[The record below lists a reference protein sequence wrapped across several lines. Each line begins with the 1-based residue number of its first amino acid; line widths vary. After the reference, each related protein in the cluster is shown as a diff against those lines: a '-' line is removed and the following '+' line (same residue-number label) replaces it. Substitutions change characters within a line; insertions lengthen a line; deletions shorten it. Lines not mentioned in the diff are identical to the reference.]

1 MEKTKVA
8 NKIKDHFNQLNI
20 EFSNT
25 WSFLTLIFFLVQQIH
40 TLAVQTVVCT
50 LLNHTKV
57 LNVMQQLQSIFQGI
71 DTTTTIYSPTKG
83 LSLSTTRSLYFPQN
97 MMMIHFPSL
106 RFTENLPKPHSWHT
120 KTYYLFCTFIPC
132 AILAYAAEP
141 ACSHRSNR
149 SRVCNIS
156 NNNNKFHSIND
167 RNQQGQINVMEWFFL
182 V

>member
-83 LSLSTTRSLYFPQN
+83 LSLSTRSLYFPKK
-97 MMMIHFPSL
+97 MMIHFPSL

-156 NNNNKFHSIND
+156 NNNNKFHSIKD
-167 RNQQGQINVMEWFFL
+167 RNQRWQINVMKWFFL